1 MMKFSVCLLAPIV
14 AISAA
19 AAQPAGTERLV
30 SPSLPGFVTGHSA
43 ANAQQSILEQI
54 PAGESVRAWTRM
66 VTTQR
71 YGGLARRATVAQY
84 VGNVRAA
91 VPNAC
96 PGAVLSPVESLTV
109 SGRPAARFQLDCPR
123 SAGGRPET
131 FIMLAIA
138 GPSDIHVK
146 QVAWRGGTTPTGLAW
161 GRNYLAATAF
171 CAAADRTPAC
181 RR

>member
-1 MMKFSVCLLAPIV
+1 MMKFSVCLLAPIL

-71 YGGLARRATVAQY
+71 YGGLARRA
-84 VGNVRAA
+84 R
-91 VPNAC
+91 
-96 PGAVLSPVESLTV
+96 
-109 SGRPAARFQLDCPR
+109 
-123 SAGGRPET
+123 
-131 FIMLAIA
+131 
-138 GPSDIHVK
+138 
-146 QVAWRGGTTPTGLAW
+146 AWRSMLVM
-161 GRNYLAATAF
+161 
-171 CAAADRTPAC
+171 CAPRCRMPAPAQC
-181 RR
+181 SLRSRV